1 MEPKRHRIWVASSRL
16 CSYQWRRTP
25 LVPQQRP
32 MDADRR
38 RRRHRRR
45 CLTSCCPPLGRPR
58 RALRSVQ
65 QLAETAACCNDR
77 RLTCSYSA
85 WQQTSL
91 VQQPRLLSRSTDRL
105 AVSEAPFVGHVV
117 DCRTLE
123 MTQKGEKVRMRY
135 LYVLQFPVRSCIFQP
150 CKMVLHFPVLHF
162 PKYCSCKFGSC
173 FLRSSIFSTPWLIA
187 GCSTM

>member
-1 MEPKRHRIWVASSRL
+1 
-16 CSYQWRRTP
+16 
-25 LVPQQRP
+25 VPQQRP

-45 CLTSCCPPLGRPR
+45 CLTSCCPPPGRPR
-58 RALRSVQ
+58 PGVPSVQ

-85 WQQTSL
+85 RQQTSL

-117 DCRTLE
+117 DCHTLE

-135 LYVLQFPVRSCIFQP
+135 LYVL
-150 CKMVLHFPVLHF
+150 HFPVLHF
-162 PKYCSCKFGSC
+162 PALQNGPPFFGPAFSEILFLQIRVLLFPVLHFQHPLANSWMLNYVTISNKFREPRSLFVVMSAISKFKQCS
-173 FLRSSIFSTPWLIA
+173 
-187 GCSTM
+187 